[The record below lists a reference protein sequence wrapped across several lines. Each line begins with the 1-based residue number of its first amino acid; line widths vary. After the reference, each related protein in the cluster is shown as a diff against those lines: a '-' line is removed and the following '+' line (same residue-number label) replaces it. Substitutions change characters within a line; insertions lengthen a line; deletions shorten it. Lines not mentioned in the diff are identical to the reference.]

1 MDLDIDMD
9 DAADA
14 VHEPIMEEAPRGED
28 ILVRIYALAMPETRP
43 VLWMVAYSLTMD
55 TM

>member
-28 ILVRIYALAMPETRP
+28 ILVRITLLVYQKR
-43 VLWMVAYSLTMD
+43 YSCW
-55 TM
+55 